1 MLRIPSTKPGF
12 SIAPIYFGNLLGT
25 AGWGSEILE
34 NQPVEYI
41 YLEHTICIPYA
52 EDIIIEADEA
62 WAIPMSV
69 CEGIFCCG
77 EATSQTQGVI
87 PRKWA
92 WAIVVWHH
100 HNHKHNSNNN
110 SNSNCDNNTTNKN
123 SDNDNS
129 YKKHITIIYV
139 YVYKWLYVCVYI
151 ILYYT
156 ILYYNVISYYIILYY
171 A

>member
-1 MLRIPSTKPGF
+1 MPPSLA
-12 SIAPIYFGNLLGT
+12 ST
-25 AGWGSEILE
+25 AD
-34 NQPVEYI
+34 QKRPCV
-41 YLEHTICIPYA
+41 

-110 SNSNCDNNTTNKN
+110 SNSNCDNNTTLLP
-123 SDNDNS
+123 
-129 YKKHITIIYV
+129 IRIVIMII
-139 YVYKWLYVCVYI
+139 
-151 ILYYT
+151 
-156 ILYYNVISYYIILYY
+156 VIKTYHNHLRICI
-171 A
+171 